1 MNGILIK
8 GLALSALL
16 GLLFIACKSDSG
28 KVQSYDTESPHVI
41 SLSPGDA
48 SSDVPV
54 NTSLS
59 VGFDEAMYPS
69 TINFNSEDTNCSGSL
84 QLSRDGFF
92 SCVPMSSTSLSI
104 SPDKKV
110 FSISPKSSLQ
120 GSATYKLKITTK
132 AKDLA
137 LNPLKQDFVMSS
149 GFTTRLLAGAQ
160 AIYFGDENT
169 KENELTGT
177 IKIERALNESG
188 LTGYNL
194 YWGSGPDTRLAGSSP
209 MRYFY
214 VSETKLEHY
223 LENMAIPGGATH
235 FLVYSATATGESLT
249 PVSLDIPDTVL
260 KMVADIN
267 SSGPANPHTY
277 CVWNNKLYF
286 SADDGTG
293 TTGAELWEYDGV
305 SSPKLA
311 ADIWGGPDS
320 SMILPGKMVVF
331 NNKLYFQARNGGFNN
346 YELWSYDGTT
356 ASLVYDINQTVDG
369 GSTFGSSPVE
379 LTVFDGKLYFYACG
393 GTGSGCELWF
403 WDGTAPSLGTTI
415 KEIVDIA
422 GGSSNSFI
430 KDLTVFN
437 GRLYFTA
444 NDNVTYGNEIWWYNG
459 STATLIYNTDYGA
472 LDIRTASASS
482 DPEDI
487 TVFNG
492 RLIFGADQGIG
503 DGKELW
509 FYDGFAPNPVL
520 PANYNLLANIT
531 GDSSSSSP
539 KGFTELNGKLY
550 FSATTAAYGTEL
562 WVYNGVNPPN
572 RISDI
577 ASGSASANPSF
588 LTVYKDM
595 LIFSATTAEHGTE
608 LYGYMTND
616 PSGSPFM
623 IGDINNGAGGSMPE
637 FLTIFNNRLYFTAND
652 GIKGNEIWV
661 FYIE

>member
-16 GLLFIACKSDSG
+16 GLLLIACKSDSG

-59 VGFDEAMYPS
+59 IGFDEAMYPS

-169 KENELTGT
+169 KENELRGT

-194 YWGSGPDTRLAGSSP
+194 YWGSSPDTRLAGSSP
-209 MRYFY
+209 IRYFY

-260 KMVADIN
+260 KMVADICPGG
-267 SSGPANPHTY
+267 SGSNPKHFTEY
-277 CVWNNKLYF
+277 AGKLFF
-286 SADDGTG
+286 SADDCSGSAG
-293 TTGAELWEYDGV
+293 EELWAYDGV
-305 SSPKLA
+305 NSTFLVK
-311 ADIWGGPDS
+311 DIWAGSGGS
-320 SMILPGKMVVF
+320 FPGKKVVYKGKLVF
-331 NNKLYFQARNGGFNN
+331 NASGIGVGDELWQYDDVTKTAIELSDSIINFGVADSKPRFPTIFNDNLYFRARDTTNGN
-346 YELWSYDGTT
+346 ELW
-356 ASLVYDINQTVDG
+356 
-369 GSTFGSSPVE
+369 
-379 LTVFDGKLYFYACG
+379 K
-393 GTGSGCELWF
+393 
-403 WDGTAPSLGTTI
+403 
-415 KEIVDIA
+415 
-422 GGSSNSFI
+422 
-430 KDLTVFN
+430 
-437 GRLYFTA
+437 
-444 NDNVTYGNEIWWYNG
+444 YNG
-459 STATLIYNTDYGA
+459 STISLVSNM
-472 LDIRTASASS
+472 
-482 DPEDI
+482 
-487 TVFNG
+487 
-492 RLIFGADQGIG
+492 
-503 DGKELW
+503 
-509 FYDGFAPNPVL
+509 
-520 PANYNLLANIT
+520 
-531 GDSSSSSP
+531 DSSSDNSLPDSTTDVIAVYKEKLYFAANSGSGNKLSSYDGATTPVTVAACSSLTIPMPPLGAEFYEYSNKLFFRAEEASYGLEMWYYDGINCSLLNDIFPGAAANSSEP
-539 KGFTELNGKLY
+539 KEFKEFNGKL
-550 FSATTAAYGTEL
+550 FFQAQNSTNNREL
-562 WVYNGVNPPN
+562 WVYDGINPP
-572 RISDI
+572 SQVGDI
-577 ASGSASANPSF
+577 NPSASSNPSF

-608 LYGYMTND
+608 LYGYMPND

-623 IGDINNGAGGSMPE
+623 IGDINSGAGGSMPE